1 MFSLIFKE
9 NIYLSNQ
16 RFSCEIYTNLN
27 YVETQIDHESDYKRL
42 SSKFQGISL
51 RKSLLRSIKW

>member
-9 NIYLSNQ
+9 NICFANQ
-16 RFSCEIYTNLN
+16 RFSCEIDTNLN

-42 SSKFQGISL
+42 SSKCQGKSL
-51 RKSLLRSIKW
+51 RKSLLRSIK